1 MPQST
6 FSTMLELCSLIV
18 NDCGLIKMSNN
29 WYFNKNHALWD
40 IYKKTQIFEKVEIR
54 DTTLYLGIQKCP
66 ENPCWQFW
74 IGHLINRMMLEREV
88 WSFESRYRL
97 SEVCDVSVILY
108 GIFCFM

>member
-18 NDCGLIKMSNN
+18 NDCGLIKISNN

-54 DTTLYLGIQKCP
+54 DTTLYQLHYTTSRPWDELGMS
-66 ENPCWQFW
+66 E
-74 IGHLINRMMLEREV
+74 LMLDKGAD
-88 WSFESRYRL
+88 S
-97 SEVCDVSVILY
+97 I
-108 GIFCFM
+108 

>member
-18 NDCGLIKMSNN
+18 NDCGLIKISNN

-54 DTTLYLGIQKCP
+54 DTTL
-66 ENPCWQFW
+66 
-74 IGHLINRMMLEREV
+74 
-88 WSFESRYRL
+88 
-97 SEVCDVSVILY
+97 
-108 GIFCFM
+108 

>member
-18 NDCGLIKMSNN
+18 NDCGLIKISNN

-54 DTTLYLGIQKCP
+54 DTTLY
-66 ENPCWQFW
+66 
-74 IGHLINRMMLEREV
+74 V
-88 WSFESRYRL
+88 L
-97 SEVCDVSVILY
+97 SNDATKTIKIVSLALVY
-108 GIFCFM
+108 IFSI